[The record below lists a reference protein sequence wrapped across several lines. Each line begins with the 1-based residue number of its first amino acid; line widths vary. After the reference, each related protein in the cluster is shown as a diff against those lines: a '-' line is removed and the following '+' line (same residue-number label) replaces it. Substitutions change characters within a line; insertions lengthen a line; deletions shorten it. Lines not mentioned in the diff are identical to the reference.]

1 MEWNLVSNNS
11 CKVISRLWISG
22 VIQGNRVDRYCVTC
36 YADVTFETPGAQ
48 EKLLGQKRR
57 RNATLVM
64 PRVQAVR
71 YSRPPARRKE

>member
-22 VIQGNRVDRYCVTC
+22 VSQGSRVDRYCVTC

-48 EKLLGQKRR
+48 EKLLGQKEEEMIHLSC
-57 RNATLVM
+57 LVC
-64 PRVQAVR
+64 RL
-71 YSRPPARRKE
+71 